1 VATWKQ
7 FTRGPVLT
15 APGPSGADMLR
26 AIPEIRRDPM
36 RFLERMWR
44 SHGGVAQFPVPVPPS
59 YLVSTVDGA
68 RHVLTTNA
76 RAYGKRTIQYS
87 ALSLVTG
94 EGLLTVDTQTWRE
107 RRRILQPAF
116 HHASI
121 ALVAQH
127 VNLAVDRLVAQWSA
141 MDGQIVD
148 VDEAMMHAA
157 LDVVGAAL
165 FGTDLSPDA
174 DRIARSTLQA
184 LEVVVA
190 RARMPLSAPAWVP
203 TPNNVRLR
211 RAVRD
216 LDYAVAQILKA
227 RAEVDPDRPH
237 DMLDMMLAVH
247 RHDAQSLDAQAIR
260 DEIVTFIVAGH
271 ETVASALTWAWHLLS
286 GAPETYEKL
295 MNEARGITGPLTIES
310 LEHLPIA
317 RAVFEE
323 SLRLYPP
330 AWLITR
336 NAREDDVI
344 DGVEIPAGALII
356 LSPWIIHRD
365 PQHWSAPEEFRPSRF
380 IDGEVNRHA
389 YIPFG
394 AGPRLCI
401 GRDMALLEGVLF
413 LAGVARHVKF
423 ESIGAEVKSLP
434 LVTIRPAHGLPMRVR
449 VHS

>member
-1 VATWKQ
+1 
-7 FTRGPVLT
+7 
-15 APGPSGADMLR
+15 
-26 AIPEIRRDPM
+26 M
-36 RFLERMWR
+36 RFLERTWR
-44 SHGGVAQFPVPVPPS
+44 AHGGVAQFPVPVPPT
-59 YLVSTVDGA
+59 YLVSTADGA

-94 EGLLTVDTQTWRE
+94 EGLLTADTQTWRE

-121 ALVAQH
+121 AMVAQH
-127 VNLAVDRLVAQWSA
+127 VNLAVERLVAQWSA
-141 MDGQIVD
+141 VDGQIVD
-148 VDEAMMHAA
+148 VDEAMMHVA

-216 LDYAVAQILKA
+216 LDAAVVQILKS
-227 RAEVDPDRPH
+227 RAQDDPDRPR
-237 DMLDMMLAVH
+237 DMLDMLLAVH
-247 RHDAQSLDAQAIR
+247 RQDAQLLDATAIR

-286 GAPETYEKL
+286 QAPDEYDQLVT
-295 MNEARGITGPLTIES
+295 EARGITGPLTVES
-310 LEHLPIA
+310 LAQLPFA
-317 RAVFEE
+317 RAVFDE

-336 NAREDDVI
+336 NAREADVI
-344 DGVEIPAGALII
+344 DGVNIPAGALII
-356 LSPWIIHRD
+356 VSPWIIHRD
-365 PQHWSAPEEFRPSRF
+365 PEHWASPEDFVPRRF
-380 IDGEVNRHA
+380 MDGDVNRHA

-401 GRDMALLEGVLF
+401 GRDMALLEGTLF
-413 LAGVARHVKF
+413 LAGLARHVKF
-423 ESIGAEVKSLP
+423 ESVGAKVTSLP
-434 LVTIRPAHGLPMRVR
+434 LVTIRPSNGLPMRVR
-449 VHS
+449 VHSQSVGVSASVE